1 MSTAEERIGG
11 YIIHPA
17 ATVFPLI
24 EGDEFDGL
32 VDSIIRN
39 GIRHPVVVRGNELI
53 DGRNRLRAVEVAK
66 SQGHSVDVPVIE
78 WVDDGRN
85 VAEWIWDTNA
95 MRRQMTDDGVALAYA
110 AIWPLIAKEN
120 EARKEATKF
129 DSEKAS
135 KAAKARHAV
144 DTKSCPPQKRDAKK
158 KHADSTV
165 GKVAAKAGVS
175 MHKARQGI
183 EVQKAIAEGSLPAD
197 AAKEVIAGKKKLK
210 DVAALVAPRKA
221 ARSKASENNRLEYNL
236 QLLMLKVQ
244 GAVEKL
250 DANASKKSNRRKAV
264 AQELRRL
271 ADRLSPAEVPA

>member
-1 MSTAEERIGG
+1 
-11 YIIHPA
+11 
-17 ATVFPLI
+17 
-24 EGDEFDGL
+24 
-32 VDSIIRN
+32 
-39 GIRHPVVVRGNELI
+39 
-53 DGRNRLRAVEVAK
+53 
-66 SQGHSVDVPVIE
+66 
-78 WVDDGRN
+78 
-85 VAEWIWDTNA
+85 
-95 MRRQMTDDGVALAYA
+95 MTDDGVALASA

-120 EARKEATKF
+120 EARKAATRF
-129 DSEKAS
+129 DAERGS